1 MVRTRLKLAATLAAV
16 VLALTGF
23 HTGKGGHGSGT
34 SKSRS
39 GKSRSSKGGGCSN
52 DGKSN
57 DDYEGSVTS
66 GQASTATASAT
77 AEPSPTA
84 KVEVVVV
91 ECVEPER
98 KKAAGKSARKADTTA
113 TLRIT
118 SHDALPGTYEVTLYF
133 EGATGAVVDS
143 SRARVTVD
151 AYDVKT
157 FQVAMGNPK
166 SVSTVKRCRV
176 GDVREQDA
184 TAIPV
189 PTASPTPTASGSPSS
204 AG

>member
-1 MVRTRLKLAATLAAV
+1 MVRTRLKLAATLAVV

-34 SKSRS
+34 SKS

-52 DGKSN
+52 DKKGN
-57 DDYEGSVTS
+57 NGYGGTGTV
-66 GQASTATASAT
+66 GQAPTATAT

-98 KKAAGKSARKADTTA
+98 KKGAGKPARKADTTA

-166 SVSTVKRCRV
+166 SVSTVRRCRV

-184 TAIPV
+184 TATPV

-204 AG
+204 AW